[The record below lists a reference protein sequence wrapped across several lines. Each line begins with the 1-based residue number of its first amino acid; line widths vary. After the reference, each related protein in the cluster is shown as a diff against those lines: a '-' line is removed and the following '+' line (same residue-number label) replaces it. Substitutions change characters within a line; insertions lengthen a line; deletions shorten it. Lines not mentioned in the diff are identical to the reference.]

1 MNFTSEKNKVPGCHF
16 PCLML
21 LWNFLLHPEYSTKS
35 LDLNCIFN
43 SAQPGHS
50 AQHFN
55 RGN

>member
-16 PCLML
+16 PCWML